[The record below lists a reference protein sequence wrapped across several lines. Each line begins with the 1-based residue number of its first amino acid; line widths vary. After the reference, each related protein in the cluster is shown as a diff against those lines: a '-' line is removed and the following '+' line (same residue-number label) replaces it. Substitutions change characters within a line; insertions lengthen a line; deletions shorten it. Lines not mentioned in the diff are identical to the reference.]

1 MTTFRAATPAD
12 ASDLAV
18 LLDAAS
24 RRLVSW
30 RWSTLATPGQ
40 SWFEVGR
47 NRILTLPG
55 NQSHYANW
63 LVAEQM
69 GHSVGGLN
77 AHPMPDPYD
86 PGDITDLDPVF
97 HPLVDLEALS
107 AGSFYIMVAAIFA
120 EARGQGHGAALLD
133 QAATMARA
141 QGLTRLS
148 LITESFNTGARRF
161 YLRHGFRDLAQRRFV
176 AFPGTNEAGDWT
188 LMVMDL

>member
-1 MTTFRAATPAD
+1 MTTFRPATPAD

-47 NRILTLPG
+47 DRILQMTE

-63 LVAEQM
+63 LVAQS
-69 GHSVGGLN
+69 GGRTVGALN

-86 PGDITDLDPVF
+86 PGDVTTLDPVF
-97 HPLVDLEALS
+97 HPLVELEALA
-107 AGSFYIMVAAIFA
+107 AGSYYIMVAAVFA
-120 EARGQGHGAALLD
+120 ECRGQGYGAALLAKAE
-133 QAATMARA
+133 QLARA
-141 QGLTRLS
+141 QGLSRLS

-161 YLRHGFRDLAQRRFV
+161 YLRDGFLDAARRPFV
-176 AFPGTNEAGDWT
+176 PFPGANEEGDWT
-188 LMVMDL
+188 LMVKDL